1 MSEAVFA
8 LMILAMVIGGLLMM
22 EAMCVYDDKR
32 RYRRWVNDREQILRN
47 LENEND
53 SNSEEDSSNV

>member
-8 LMILAMVIGGLLMM
+8 LMILGMVIGGMLMM

-32 RYRRWVNDREQILRN
+32 RYRRWVNDRDQILRN
-47 LENEND
+47 LESDSE
-53 SNSEEDSSNV
+53 SNSDQDNSNV